1 MKWIKSNTGQSMFA
15 LWLAS
20 LVCLVV
26 MHKLQPDDPWNQMLS
41 QPAFLIFAPLL
52 VACIPLLATKPS
64 PGEDDGRWNL
74 RPKPKWI
81 NSDTVRRVLLVWL
94 ISLVVF
100 ASPHGVWA
108 SYLNPVMH
116 QPLFLL
122 IAPLMLACIPLL
134 APWPI
139 PIRSEVVQTGP
150 PLSRSRVWSGI
161 AACLMLIVI
170 LIGMLVLIN
179 EQPSR
184 QNSMSVLW
192 PNLFFGGGI
201 IAFVLR
207 FWYFVKI
214 LKTAR

>member
-1 MKWIKSNTGQSMFA
+1 MFA
-15 LWLAS
+15 LWLIY

-26 MHKLQPDDPWNQMLS
+26 MHKVQPDDPWNQMLYR
-41 QPAFLIFAPLL
+41 PVFLIFAPIL
-52 VACIPLLATKPS
+52 VACVPLLATKPDRS
-64 PGEDDGRWNL
+64 GRTDSVEDDDSWNL
-74 RPKPKWI
+74 PYRAKWI
-81 NSDTVRRVLLVWL
+81 DSDTVRRVLLVWL
-94 ISLVVF
+94 VSLVVF
-100 ASPHGVWA
+100 ASPHGLRAPYWD
-108 SYLNPVMH
+108 PVMH

-139 PIRSEVVQTGP
+139 PIRSEVVQTSP
-150 PLSRSRVWSGI
+150 PLNRARVWKGI
-161 AACLMLIVI
+161 TACIMLVLI

-179 EQPSR
+179 DLPSR

-207 FWYFVKI
+207 ALYFVKL